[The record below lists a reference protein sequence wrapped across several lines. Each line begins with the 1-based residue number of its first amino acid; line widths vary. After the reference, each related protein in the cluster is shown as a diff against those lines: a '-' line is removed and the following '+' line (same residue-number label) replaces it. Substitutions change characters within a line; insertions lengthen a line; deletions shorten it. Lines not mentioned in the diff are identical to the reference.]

1 MIDWVAWQFVLVV
14 AGGEK
19 RGLCAKQSTVREE
32 TKTHVKENSEKEETL
47 RRSPAGRNPA
57 RQSMEPCSR
66 KRVMRRQSRGWHE
79 ALTVSTEAAGLSHE
93 STNAGVFAVDPAG
106 TVREAT
112 RMASRNPSCRGPRP
126 WQRCMKREPCELG
139 RTPVLCRNQ
148 NRAKDDTGLT
158 TSRRTAGAS
167 ARGASETNRCSGS
180 KRTQASKASGREGMG
195 EVVVPS

>member
-1 MIDWVAWQFVLVV
+1 M
-14 AGGEK
+14 
-19 RGLCAKQSTVREE
+19 RGSLRQAKHRQRG
-32 TKTHVKENSEKEETL
+32 TKTHVKENSDKEETL
-47 RRSPAGRNPA
+47 RRSPAGKNPA

-66 KRVMRRQSRGWHE
+66 KRVMRSQPRGWHE

-106 TVREAT
+106 TAREAT
-112 RMASRNPSCRGPRP
+112 RKASRRPSCRGPRP

-148 NRAKDDTGLT
+148 SRGKDDTGLT
-158 TSRRTAGAS
+158 TSRRIAGAS
-167 ARGASETNRCSGS
+167 NRRASEAKRCSGS